1 MYPTAATL
9 SVLLALVTLTAGMPK
24 TLLKGAESAGLQSRM
39 GLSAGLVRFIGLAE
53 VAAAGGLT
61 VGLFWQPLGIAAA
74 IGFALTMIG
83 AVGFH
88 AQCGDYATPDTRKK
102 AMAPIVLTLFSTATA
117 LALSLAM

>member
-1 MYPTAATL
+1 MPMMA
-9 SVLLALVTLTAGMPK
+9 SVSQACRT
-24 TLLKGAESAGLQSRM
+24 
-39 GLSAGLVRFIGLAE
+39 AE
-53 VAAAGGLT
+53 VAAAGGLI

-102 AMAPIVLTLFSTATA
+102 AMAPSCSRCSPLPPPWPSAWPCEPTPSDVDEAPSSLHHRISSEVRQDPGGAARPVLP
-117 LALSLAM
+117 